1 MTLGISLV
9 ERHTVGFKRLAQ
21 RDVTFLPRMKLK
33 SVGSG
38 RNLRKWL
45 GSRWVSGGFL

>member
-21 RDVTFLPRMKLK
+21 RDVTFLPRMKLECGERQELEEM
-33 SVGSG
+33 V
-38 RNLRKWL
+38 RK
-45 GSRWVSGGFL
+45 